1 MKIHDQRPVAL
12 PELWFLGTIPPPATG
27 MTLMTKQILEALQTA
42 RCVTFCNWS
51 PGMSRRGIRFRL
63 RRAYRVGRSM
73 FAMFGHGRVRNARLY
88 IVANSSAGGLFYTCM
103 LTAAARWLG
112 YQIYLHH
119 HAYSYIDQFDR
130 RMSWTDR
137 MLGANG
143 FHVVHCEK
151 MIRDFRAQ
159 YAGDAGFLTIYPSV
173 VSLPTKPPRTAV
185 SRPFR
190 LGHMSNL
197 TIEKGLDLVIEVFR
211 GLRQQG
217 HSVSLTLAGPCQTA
231 GARLVVEKALAD
243 YPGSVYYLGPV
254 YDDAKERFFAE
265 IDAFLFPTRYKN
277 ESWGIVL
284 NESLAAAVP
293 VIACNRG
300 CVSAVVSEGA
310 GVVVDRDTDF
320 PRIAT
325 DTILRWMSDPAS
337 YAATSAAA
345 VEQAEELHREAA
357 VQLQQFVEHMCL
369 PIHSEQ
375 PVS

>member
-1 MKIHDQRPVAL
+1 MKIHDQRPDVL
-12 PELWFLGTIPPPATG
+12 PELWFLGTIPPPTTG
-27 MTLMTKQILEALQTA
+27 MTLMTKQILEALQAA
-42 RCVTFCNWS
+42 RSVTFCNWS
-51 PGMSRRGIRFRL
+51 PNMSRRGIRLRM
-63 RRAYRVGRSM
+63 RRAYHIGRSM
-73 FAMFGHGRVRNARLY
+73 LALAGHWRVRNARIY
-88 IVANSSAGGLFYTCM
+88 IVANSSTGGLLYTCL

-119 HAYSYIDQFDR
+119 HAYSYIDRFDR
-130 RMSWTDR
+130 RMSWTDHL
-137 MLGANG
+137 LGPDG

-159 YAGDAGFLTIYPSV
+159 YTGDAGFLMIYPSI
-173 VSLPTKPPRTAV
+173 VSLQTKPPRTGI

-197 TIEKGLDLVIEVFR
+197 MIEKGLDLVVDVFR

-217 HSVSLTLAGPCQTA
+217 HSVSLTLAGPCLN
-231 GARLVVEKALAD
+231 ARARSIVEEALAD

-254 YDDAKERFFAE
+254 YDAAKERFFTE

-300 CVSAVVSEGA
+300 CVSAVVGERA
-310 GVVVDRDTDF
+310 GVVVDRETDF
-320 PRIAT
+320 SRIAT
-325 DTILRWMSDPAS
+325 DTILRWMSDPGS
-337 YAATSAAA
+337 YAAASAAA